1 MSVHE
6 PPLLYDA
13 RDGVATITLNRP
25 EQRNALDLTMC
36 EALLAAARA
45 AAADGALRLVF
56 VRGAGSAFC
65 AGADLKERRA
75 MDGQAVLARRLRALF
90 AYEAL
95 EQLPMPVVALVDGA
109 AVGSGVEITAACDF
123 AIATSRAQFWTP
135 EALWGTVGATQ
146 RLARIVGRRLAKDM
160 MFSGRR
166 LDAAAALRAGLV
178 TRVVEPHALD
188 DAARAL
194 ADTLAQAPPLAVR
207 LAKRC
212 IDRSVQSGGR
222 GALAEELL
230 AIEDN
235 LAGSDWRA
243 GIAGF
248 GEKA

>member
-25 EQRNALDLTMC
+25 EHRNALDLAMC

-45 AAADGALRLVF
+45 PPADDALRLVF
-56 VRGAGSAFC
+56 VRGAGGAFC
-65 AGADLKERRA
+65 AGADLKECRR
-75 MDGQAVLARRLRALF
+75 MDEQAVLARRLRGLF

-166 LDAAAALRAGLV
+166 LDAAAALQAGLV
-178 TRVVEPHALD
+178 TRVVEPHALA

-194 ADTLAQAPPLAVR
+194 ADTLVKAPPLAVR

-212 IDRSVQSGGR
+212 IDRSVQPGGR